1 VAGLLATVLGPLT
14 LVAHPA
20 AAAPSARQEM
30 LALTN
35 RSRAAHGVPRLKL
48 NPRLSNMATRHSR
61 SMASHG
67 TLFHTAN
74 VPRELRHWHWSCW
87 GENVGMTS
95 GTLDELETAFM
106 NSPVHRQNILNRR
119 FEHVGIG
126 VARVQD
132 AYWVTVV
139 FYG

>member
-1 VAGLLATVLGPLT
+1 
-14 LVAHPA
+14 
-20 AAAPSARQEM
+20 M

-48 NPRLSNMATRHSR
+48 NSHLSDVAKRHSR
-61 SMASHG
+61 SMASQG

-74 VPRELRHWHWSCW
+74 VPHELRHYHWSTW

-95 GTLDELETAFM
+95 GTLGDLQDAFM
-106 NSPVHRQNILNRR
+106 KSPVHRENILNRK
-119 FEHVGIG
+119 FTHVGIG
-126 VARVQD
+126 VARAGG

>member
-1 VAGLLATVLGPLT
+1 MATLLGPFT
-14 LVAHPA
+14 LVAQPA
-20 AAAPSARQEM
+20 SAATTARHEM

-48 NPRLSNMATRHSR
+48 NPRLSNIATRHSR
-61 SMASHG
+61 SMASQG

-74 VPRELRHWHWSCW
+74 VPRELRRWRWSIW

-95 GTLDELETAFM
+95 GTLTDLQDAFM

-119 FEHVGIG
+119 FHHVGIG
-126 VARVQD
+126 VARVD
-132 AYWVTVV
+132 GAYWVTVV